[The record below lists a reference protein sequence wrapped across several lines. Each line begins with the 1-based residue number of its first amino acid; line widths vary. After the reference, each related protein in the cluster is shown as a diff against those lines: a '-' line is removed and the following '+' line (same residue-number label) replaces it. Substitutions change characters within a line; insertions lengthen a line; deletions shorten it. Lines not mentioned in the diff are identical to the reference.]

1 MAVKNFENFYPMSF
15 NGFPSSKLGKMTFYK
30 NIKDFRE
37 INANLSSTKKVF
49 EYNNMFRYEC
59 GKFLFHFPFI
69 LLSLVVS
76 LGEQNEKPLES

>member
-1 MAVKNFENFYPMSF
+1 MAVQKF
-15 NGFPSSKLGKMTFYK
+15 SSHVFQRLSVIKSGKMTFNK
-30 NIKDFRE
+30 KIKDFRE
-37 INANLSSTKKVF
+37 INANLLYTNKML